1 MNWKLN
7 SPSYSSQV
15 SLLLWSVQLLVCSV
29 QWKCFESSSIYSLPS
44 QLCPDFHGSE
54 FRTQFYTAADI
65 FFTLP
70 RLDSALHRFKGVQ
83 RWHLLRTNLNNTC
96 LCSNLLLITMQLCS
110 ILLKLQLLCSC
121 LLRFAAALQTLTLQF
136 TAALLRP
143 PRHWSMSGI
152 IVQKW
157 DSRPPQNY
165 CVRAGGYCRTTG
177 RAPDPILETWGHHPL
192 LTTHRVSWEMAFL
205 KGESSHQC

>member
-1 MNWKLN
+1 MNWKFKSLN
-7 SPSYSSQV
+7 SAFYSAQV
-15 SLLLWSVQLLVCSV
+15 SLFLCSVQLLLCSV

-121 LLRFAAALQTLTLQF
+121 LLRFVAALQTLTLQF

-143 PRHWSMSGI
+143 PRRWSMSGI
-152 IVQKW
+152 IV
-157 DSRPPQNY
+157 
-165 CVRAGGYCRTTG
+165 
-177 RAPDPILETWGHHPL
+177 
-192 LTTHRVSWEMAFL
+192 
-205 KGESSHQC
+205 